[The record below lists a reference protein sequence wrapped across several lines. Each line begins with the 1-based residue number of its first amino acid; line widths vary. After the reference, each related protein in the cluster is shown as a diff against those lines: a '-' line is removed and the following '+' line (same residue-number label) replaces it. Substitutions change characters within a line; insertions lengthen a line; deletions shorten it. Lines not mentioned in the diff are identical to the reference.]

1 MLGNFFKPKWLHKD
15 ANVRIQAIASLAGDS
30 VELIKLAQT
39 DPDNNVRMEA
49 VLRLS
54 HLPTLVQLGHS
65 AGSIGER
72 AKQRVIGLAA
82 TDHRHDHQLADV
94 FVWLQSNPALLRSIA
109 RDAMRHL
116 NLRRHALEALND
128 QELLFD
134 IALNDQSKEVQYL
147 AASRISNLEQLKL
160 LDTKHGKANK
170 RLRQFIKEQLDQE
183 QQRQQQ
189 QQYIH
194 QLLNETSTLGQMGSW
209 GQEKTRARVLGQR
222 WKALLPSSITAD
234 QQQQFAQTLADF
246 HQRLTAY
253 ETEQAQA
260 AALQAQREAEAA
272 AKRAEAQRLAEQ
284 AQAEAQA
291 RQEKEQQAQAEERR
305 KRKEQQAQQTQRLQI
320 LRDGLQTL
328 EQQLENE
335 QYSEA
340 IEQHRLFTQ
349 QLKESS
355 GVPAA
360 DMAYF
365 NRRVQMLTPY
375 IRELQDWRRWG
386 TDQVRKQ
393 LIETAENLREDD
405 NIDPATRAKR
415 VQSLR
420 TEWRKL
426 SHLEPNQPH
435 ALWKTFDS
443 TVSAAYEP
451 SKQHFIEQAQ
461 QRQTNLAARHE
472 ICTALEHLHTS
483 TDWQN
488 ATWREVQVQTN
499 QLRKQW
505 KDAGTV
511 SHKDWETVNQRFNT
525 AMDALEAQ
533 FKAERARNWQAR
545 EQLVEQAQAL
555 LDEPNTEHAIEQVKA
570 LQGSWKIT
578 LASRHSD
585 EQQLWKRFREPID
598 ALFAR
603 AREERQQKRDAQH
616 AQQAENVRLE
626 AEKRHKE
633 RERRQQELA
642 ELAALATQS
651 DTDKQLDADEATQTQ
666 HQAQGELL
674 CMQMEILLDLE
685 TPAVFQKARMEYQIA
700 QMRDAMCSPKTQ
712 IPPQTQALEL
722 LKQWYTLGSMSADAF
737 ASQTA
742 RIDAIRQAMQ

>member
-1 MLGNFFKPKWLHKD
+1 MLGNFFKPKWQHKD
-15 ANVRIQAIASLAGDS
+15 ANVRIQAITSLAGDS

-39 DPDNNVRMEA
+39 DPDSGVRMEA
-49 VLRLS
+49 VIRLT
-54 HLPTLVQLGHS
+54 HLPTLIQLGHTS
-65 AGSIGER
+65 GSIGER
-72 AKQRVIGLAA
+72 ARQRVIGLAA
-82 TDHRHDHQLADV
+82 TEHRHDHQLADV
-94 FVWLQSNPALLRSIA
+94 FAWLQSNPALLRSIA
-109 RDAMRHL
+109 RDTMRHIA
-116 NLRRHALEALND
+116 LRRHALEIVND
-128 QELLFD
+128 PELLFD
-134 IALNDQSKEVQYL
+134 IALNDASKEVQFL
-147 AASRISNLEQLKL
+147 AASRLQSVEQLKT
-160 LDTKHGKANK
+160 LDAKHGKTNK
-170 RLRQFIKEQLDQE
+170 RLRQFVKEQLE
-183 QQRQQQ
+183 LEQRQQQ
-189 QQYIH
+189 QLQQIN
-194 QLLNETSTLGQMGSW
+194 QLLAETNTLGQMGSW
-209 GQEKTRARVLGQR
+209 GQEKTRSRVLEQR
-222 WKALLPSSITAD
+222 WKALLPSTTAD
-234 QQQQFAQTLADF
+234 QQQQFVQTLADF
-246 HQRLTAY
+246 RQRLTAY

-260 AALQAQREAEAA
+260 AALKAQREAEAA

-340 IEQHRLFTQ
+340 IEQHRLFIQ
-349 QLKESS
+349 QLKDSND
-355 GVPAA
+355 VPAA

-365 NRRVQMLTPY
+365 NRRIQMLTPY

-426 SHLEPNQPH
+426 SHLEPSQQH
-435 ALWKTFDS
+435 TLWKTFDS

-461 QRQTNLAARHE
+461 QRQANLAARHE
-472 ICTALEHLHTS
+472 ICAALEHLHAS

-603 AREERQQKRDAQH
+603 ARDERQQKRDAQH

-626 AEKRHKE
+626 AEKRQKE

-651 DTDKQLDADEATQTQ
+651 DTNKQLDADEVTQAQ
-666 HQAQGELL
+666 HQTQGELL

-685 TPAVFQKARMEYQIA
+685 TPAAFQKARMEYQIA

-712 IPPQTQALEL
+712 TPPQTQALEL
-722 LKQWYTLGSMSADAF
+722 LKQWYTLGSMSPDAF

-742 RIDAIRQAMQ
+742 RIDAIRQAM

>member
-1 MLGNFFKPKWLHKD
+1 MLGNFFKPKWQHKD
-15 ANVRIQAIASLAGDS
+15 ANVRIQAITSLAGDS

-39 DPDNNVRMEA
+39 DPDSGVRMEA
-49 VLRLS
+49 VIRLT
-54 HLPTLVQLGHS
+54 HLPTLIQLGHTS
-65 AGSIGER
+65 GSIGER
-72 AKQRVIGLAA
+72 ARQRVIGLAA
-82 TDHRHDHQLADV
+82 TEHRHDHQLADV
-94 FVWLQSNPALLRSIA
+94 FAWLQSNPALLRSIA
-109 RDAMRHL
+109 RDTMRHIA
-116 NLRRHALEALND
+116 LRRHALEIVND
-128 QELLFD
+128 PELLFD
-134 IALNDQSKEVQYL
+134 IALNDASKEVQFL
-147 AASRISNLEQLKL
+147 AASRLQSVEQLKI
-160 LDTKHGKANK
+160 LDAKHGKTNK
-170 RLRQFIKEQLDQE
+170 RLRQFVKEQLE
-183 QQRQQQ
+183 LEQRQQQ
-189 QQYIH
+189 QLQQIN
-194 QLLNETSTLGQMGSW
+194 QLLAETNTLGQMGSW
-209 GQEKTRARVLGQR
+209 GQEKTRSRVLEQR
-222 WKALLPSSITAD
+222 WKALLPSTTAD
-234 QQQQFAQTLADF
+234 QQQQFVQTLADF
-246 HQRLTAY
+246 RQRLTAY

-260 AALQAQREAEAA
+260 AALKAQREAEAA

-340 IEQHRLFTQ
+340 IEQHRLFIQ
-349 QLKESS
+349 QLKDSND
-355 GVPAA
+355 VPAA

-365 NRRVQMLTPY
+365 NRRIQMLTPY

-426 SHLEPNQPH
+426 SHLEPSQQH
-435 ALWKTFDS
+435 TLWKTFDS

-461 QRQTNLAARHE
+461 QRQANLAARHE
-472 ICTALEHLHTS
+472 ICAALEHLHAS

-603 AREERQQKRDAQH
+603 ARDERQQKRDAQH

-626 AEKRHKE
+626 AEKRQKE

-651 DTDKQLDADEATQTQ
+651 DTNKQLDADEVTQAQ
-666 HQAQGELL
+666 HQTQGELL

-685 TPAVFQKARMEYQIA
+685 TPAAFQKARMEYQIA

-712 IPPQTQALEL
+712 TPPQTQALEL
-722 LKQWYTLGSMSADAF
+722 LKQWYTLGSMSPDAF

>member
-1 MLGNFFKPKWLHKD
+1 MLGNFFKPKWQHKD
-15 ANVRIQAIASLAGDS
+15 ANVRIQAITSLAGDS

-39 DPDNNVRMEA
+39 DPDSGVRMEA
-49 VLRLS
+49 VIRLT
-54 HLPTLVQLGHS
+54 HLPTLIQLGHTS
-65 AGSIGER
+65 GSIGER
-72 AKQRVIGLAA
+72 ARQRVIGLAA
-82 TDHRHDHQLADV
+82 TEHRHDHQLADV
-94 FVWLQSNPALLRSIA
+94 FAWLQSNPALLRSIA
-109 RDAMRHL
+109 RDTMRHIA
-116 NLRRHALEALND
+116 LRRHALEIVND
-128 QELLFD
+128 PELLFD
-134 IALNDQSKEVQYL
+134 IALNDASKEVQFL
-147 AASRISNLEQLKL
+147 AASRLQSVEQLKT
-160 LDTKHGKANK
+160 LDAKHGKTNK
-170 RLRQFIKEQLDQE
+170 RLRQFVKEQLE
-183 QQRQQQ
+183 LEQRQQQ
-189 QQYIH
+189 QLQQIN
-194 QLLNETSTLGQMGSW
+194 QLLAETNTLGQMGSW
-209 GQEKTRARVLGQR
+209 GQEKTRSRVLEQR
-222 WKALLPSSITAD
+222 WKALLPSTTAD
-234 QQQQFAQTLADF
+234 QQQQFVQTLADF
-246 HQRLTAY
+246 RQRLTAY

-260 AALQAQREAEAA
+260 AVLKAQREAEAA

-340 IEQHRLFTQ
+340 IEQHRLFIQ
-349 QLKESS
+349 QLKDSND
-355 GVPAA
+355 VPAA

-365 NRRVQMLTPY
+365 NRRIQMLTPY

-426 SHLEPNQPH
+426 SHLEPSQQH
-435 ALWKTFDS
+435 TLWKTFDS

-461 QRQTNLAARHE
+461 QRQANLAARHE
-472 ICTALEHLHTS
+472 ICAALEHLHAS

-603 AREERQQKRDAQH
+603 ARDERQQKRDAQH

-626 AEKRHKE
+626 AEKRQKE

-651 DTDKQLDADEATQTQ
+651 DTNKQLDADEVTQAQ
-666 HQAQGELL
+666 HQTQGELL

-685 TPAVFQKARMEYQIA
+685 TPAAFQKARMEYQIA

-712 IPPQTQALEL
+712 TPPQTQALEL
-722 LKQWYTLGSMSADAF
+722 LKQWYTLGSMSPDAF

>member
-39 DPDNNVRMEA
+39 DPDNGVRMEA

-94 FVWLQSNPALLRSIA
+94 FSWLQTNPTLLRSIA
-109 RDAMRHL
+109 RDTMRHIS
-116 NLRRHALEALND
+116 LRRHALETLND

-147 AASRISNLEQLKL
+147 AASRLQSVEQLRT
-160 LDTKHGKANK
+160 LDTKHGKTNK
-170 RLRQFIKEQLDQE
+170 RLRQFVKERLE
-183 QQRQQQ
+183 LEQRQQQ
-189 QQYIH
+189 QLQQLN
-194 QLLNETSTLGQMGSW
+194 QLLAETNTLGQMGSW
-209 GQEKTRARVLGQR
+209 GQEKTRSRVLEQR
-222 WKALLPSSITAD
+222 WKALQATSTPA
-234 QQQQFAQTLADF
+234 QQQQFTQTIADFRQRLAD
-246 HQRLTAY
+246 Y
-253 ETEQAQA
+253 EAEQAQA
-260 AALQAQREAEAA
+260 ATLKAQREAEEA

-291 RQEKEQQAQAEERR
+291 RKEREQQTQAEERR
-305 KRKEQQAQQTQRLQI
+305 KRKEQHAQQAQRLQI
-320 LRDGLQTL
+320 LRDGLQML
-328 EQQLENE
+328 EQHLENE

-349 QLKESS
+349 QLKESND
-355 GVPAA
+355 VPTT

-365 NRRVQMLTPY
+365 NRRIQMLTPY

-393 LIETAENLREDD
+393 LIETAENLCEDD

-426 SHLEPNQPH
+426 SHLEPGQQH
-435 ALWKTFDS
+435 TLWKTFDS

-461 QRQTNLAARHE
+461 QRQANLAARHE
-472 ICTALEHLHTS
+472 ICAELEQLHAS

-488 ATWREVQVQTN
+488 AAWREVQVQTN
-499 QLRKQW
+499 QPRKQW

-533 FKAERARNWQAR
+533 FKAERARNWQMR

-555 LDEPNTEHAIEQVKA
+555 LDEPSTEHAIEQVKA
-570 LQGSWKIT
+570 LQGAWKIT
-578 LASRHSD
+578 LAARHSD

-603 AREERQQKRDAQH
+603 ARDERQQKRDAQQ

-626 AEKRHKE
+626 AEKRQKE

-642 ELAALATQS
+642 ELAALAIQS
-651 DTDKQLDADEATQTQ
+651 DTDKQLDADEVTQAQ

-685 TPAVFQKARMEYQIA
+685 TPAVFQKTRMEYQIA
-700 QMRDAMCSPKTQ
+700 QMRDAMCSPKAQ
-712 IPPQTQALEL
+712 ASPQTQALTL
-722 LKQWYTLGSMSADAF
+722 LKQWYTLGSMGTDAF

-742 RIDAIRQAMQ
+742 RIDTIRQAMQ

>member
-1 MLGNFFKPKWLHKD
+1 MLGNFFKPKWQHKD
-15 ANVRIQAIASLAGDS
+15 ANVRIQAITSLAGDS

-39 DPDNNVRMEA
+39 DPDSGVRMEA
-49 VLRLS
+49 VIRLT
-54 HLPTLVQLGHS
+54 HLPTLIQLGHTS
-65 AGSIGER
+65 GSIGER
-72 AKQRVIGLAA
+72 ARQRVIGLAA
-82 TDHRHDHQLADV
+82 TEHRHDHQLADV
-94 FVWLQSNPALLRSIA
+94 FAWLQSNPALLRSIA
-109 RDAMRHL
+109 RDTMRHIA
-116 NLRRHALEALND
+116 LRRHALEIVND
-128 QELLFD
+128 PELLFD
-134 IALNDQSKEVQYL
+134 IALNDASKEVQFL
-147 AASRISNLEQLKL
+147 AASRLQSVEQLKT
-160 LDTKHGKANK
+160 LDAKHGKTNK
-170 RLRQFIKEQLDQE
+170 RLRQFVKEQLE
-183 QQRQQQ
+183 LEQRQQQ
-189 QQYIH
+189 QLQQIN
-194 QLLNETSTLGQMGSW
+194 QLLAETNTLGQMGSW
-209 GQEKTRARVLGQR
+209 GQEKTRSRVLEQR
-222 WKALLPSSITAD
+222 WKALLPSTTAD
-234 QQQQFAQTLADF
+234 QQQQFVQTLADF
-246 HQRLTAY
+246 RQRLTAY

-260 AALQAQREAEAA
+260 AVLKAQREAEAA
-272 AKRAEAQRLAEQ
+272 AKRAEAQRLAEH

-340 IEQHRLFTQ
+340 IEQHRLFIQ
-349 QLKESS
+349 QLKDSND
-355 GVPAA
+355 VPAA

-365 NRRVQMLTPY
+365 NRRIQMLTPY

-426 SHLEPNQPH
+426 SHLEPSQQH
-435 ALWKTFDS
+435 TLWKTFDS

-461 QRQTNLAARHE
+461 QRQANLAARHE
-472 ICTALEHLHTS
+472 ICAALEHLHAS

-603 AREERQQKRDAQH
+603 ARDERQQKRDAQH

-626 AEKRHKE
+626 AEKRQKE

-651 DTDKQLDADEATQTQ
+651 DTNKQLDADEVTQAQ
-666 HQAQGELL
+666 HQTQGELL

-685 TPAVFQKARMEYQIA
+685 TPAAFQKARMEYQIA

-712 IPPQTQALEL
+712 TPPQTQALEL
-722 LKQWYTLGSMSADAF
+722 LKQWYTLGSMSPDAF

>member
-1 MLGNFFKPKWLHKD
+1 
-15 ANVRIQAIASLAGDS
+15 
-30 VELIKLAQT
+30 
-39 DPDNNVRMEA
+39 
-49 VLRLS
+49 
-54 HLPTLVQLGHS
+54 
-65 AGSIGER
+65 
-72 AKQRVIGLAA
+72 
-82 TDHRHDHQLADV
+82 
-94 FVWLQSNPALLRSIA
+94 
-109 RDAMRHL
+109 MRHIA
-116 NLRRHALEALND
+116 LRRHALEIVND
-128 QELLFD
+128 PELLFD
-134 IALNDQSKEVQYL
+134 IALNDASKEVQFL
-147 AASRISNLEQLKL
+147 AASRLQSVEQLKT
-160 LDTKHGKANK
+160 LDAKHGKTNK
-170 RLRQFIKEQLDQE
+170 RLRQFVKEQLE
-183 QQRQQQ
+183 LEQRQQQ
-189 QQYIH
+189 QLQQIN
-194 QLLNETSTLGQMGSW
+194 QLLAETNTLGQMGSW
-209 GQEKTRARVLGQR
+209 GQEKTRSRVLEQR
-222 WKALLPSSITAD
+222 WKALLPSTTAD
-234 QQQQFAQTLADF
+234 QQQQFVQTLADF
-246 HQRLTAY
+246 RQRLTAY

-260 AALQAQREAEAA
+260 AVLKAQREAEAA

-340 IEQHRLFTQ
+340 IEQHRLFIQ
-349 QLKESS
+349 QLKDSND
-355 GVPAA
+355 VPAA

-365 NRRVQMLTPY
+365 NRRIQMLTPY

-426 SHLEPNQPH
+426 SHLEPSQQH
-435 ALWKTFDS
+435 TLWKTFDS

-461 QRQTNLAARHE
+461 QRQANLAARHE
-472 ICTALEHLHTS
+472 ICAALEHLHAS

-603 AREERQQKRDAQH
+603 ARDERQQKRDAQH

-626 AEKRHKE
+626 AEKRQKE

-651 DTDKQLDADEATQTQ
+651 DTNKQLDADEVTQAQ
-666 HQAQGELL
+666 HQTQGELL

-685 TPAVFQKARMEYQIA
+685 TPAAFQKARMEYQIA

-712 IPPQTQALEL
+712 TPPQTQALEL
-722 LKQWYTLGSMSADAF
+722 LKQWYTLGSMSPDAF

>member
-1 MLGNFFKPKWLHKD
+1 MLGNFFKPKWQHKD
-15 ANVRIQAIASLAGDS
+15 ANVRIQAITSLAGDS

-39 DPDNNVRMEA
+39 DPDSGVRMEA
-49 VLRLS
+49 VIRLT
-54 HLPTLVQLGHS
+54 HLPTLIQLGHTS
-65 AGSIGER
+65 GSIGER
-72 AKQRVIGLAA
+72 ARQRVIGLAA
-82 TDHRHDHQLADV
+82 TEHRHDHQLADV
-94 FVWLQSNPALLRSIA
+94 FAWLQSNPALLRSIA
-109 RDAMRHL
+109 RDTMRHIA
-116 NLRRHALEALND
+116 LRRHALEIVND
-128 QELLFD
+128 PELLFD
-134 IALNDQSKEVQYL
+134 IALNDASKEVQFL
-147 AASRISNLEQLKL
+147 AASRLQSVEQLKT
-160 LDTKHGKANK
+160 LDAKHGKTNK
-170 RLRQFIKEQLDQE
+170 RLRQFVKEQLE
-183 QQRQQQ
+183 LEQRQQQ
-189 QQYIH
+189 QLQQIN
-194 QLLNETSTLGQMGSW
+194 QLLAETNTLGQMGSW
-209 GQEKTRARVLGQR
+209 GQEKTRSRVLEQR
-222 WKALLPSSITAD
+222 WKALLPSTTAD
-234 QQQQFAQTLADF
+234 QQQQFVQTLADF
-246 HQRLTAY
+246 RQRLTAY

-260 AALQAQREAEAA
+260 AALKAQREAEAA

-340 IEQHRLFTQ
+340 IEQHRLFIQ
-349 QLKESS
+349 QSKDSND
-355 GVPAA
+355 VPAA

-365 NRRVQMLTPY
+365 NRRIQMLTPY

-426 SHLEPNQPH
+426 SHLEPSQQH
-435 ALWKTFDS
+435 TLWKTFDS

-461 QRQTNLAARHE
+461 QRQANLAARHE
-472 ICTALEHLHTS
+472 ICAALEHLHAS

-603 AREERQQKRDAQH
+603 ARDERQQKRDAQH

-626 AEKRHKE
+626 AEKRQKE

-651 DTDKQLDADEATQTQ
+651 DTNKQLDADEVTQAQ
-666 HQAQGELL
+666 HQTQGELL

-685 TPAVFQKARMEYQIA
+685 TPAAFQKARMEYQIA

-712 IPPQTQALEL
+712 TPPQTQALEL
-722 LKQWYTLGSMSADAF
+722 LKQWYTLGSMSPDAF